1 MNNEDFDKLLDEA
14 LFIEC
19 TEDTLILEQEKDRR
33 GVCIITEEQSDAAEK
48 IIQIMGR
55 KVEEISGS
63 KRGNLEY
70 RFSPPLTEEEW
81 ENIFLS
87 DGINGGK
94 VMSNETNPIIFFC
107 SCEDCG
113 AKAGEECNDS
123 CYKNSRLNHF
133 IECAP
138 LRDRMRAMSWLYLTL
153 PQWLKKDTMDE
164 GPKSGTL
171 YLSREEFMI
180 WKKLNAA
187 GVAK

>member
-1 MNNEDFDKLLDEA
+1 MSDKMLDTSFEEY
-14 LFIEC
+14 LKSHLH
-19 TEDTLILEQEKDRR
+19 DQMKKEKGCKRIRKKRAKASLKRLWRPLSMARPISRR
-33 GVCIITEEQSDAAEK
+33 LSYAEIARQVIFVQPLSEE
-48 IIQIMGR
+48 
-55 KVEEISGS
+55 
-63 KRGNLEY
+63 
-70 RFSPPLTEEEW
+70 T
-81 ENIFLS
+81 
-87 DGINGGK
+87 
-94 VMSNETNPIIFFC
+94 MSNETNPIIFFC